1 MSNFSEVISGKNVYG
16 DFDYWFI
23 RDRFNKTKQA
33 ISLFNEYLKIP
44 LIYLPE
50 DFSIS
55 VWINLNLNS
64 TYTTVINFGY
74 GSPTNNIWLGFHNT
88 VFIVN
93 NYRGNKKS
101 YITGMSLNL
110 NEWYH
115 IAFVLNR
122 TKGYV
127 YVNGKMRSKKK
138 HMLEP
143 FDSPRDSNYIGDIN
157 LGQYSESSV
166 SIDEIKLY
174 KGSLTSSQILKEY
187 FLTEELTNST
197 TNPKQTFRNEL
208 IYFSL
213 IVILILSILVAGM
226 I

>member
-1 MSNFSEVISGKNVYG
+1 
-16 DFDYWFI
+16 
-23 RDRFNKTKQA
+23 
-33 ISLFNEYLKIP
+33 
-44 LIYLPE
+44 
-50 DFSIS
+50 
-55 VWINLNLNS
+55 
-64 TYTTVINFGY
+64 
-74 GSPTNNIWLGFHNT
+74 
-88 VFIVN
+88 
-93 NYRGNKKS
+93 
-101 YITGMSLNL
+101 MSLNL

-127 YVNGKMRSKKK
+127 YVNGEMRSKQK

-208 IYFSL
+208 IYFCL
-213 IVILILSILVAGM
+213 IVLLTLSVTVVGM
-226 I
+226 V